1 MATQAV
7 PGPKRQLTATS
18 LAEATGTVG
27 VLIMVGG
34 AEAADKAVLDGMAV
48 KDGWAGVF
56 VLINVIAVGVASA
69 PDGRLQASMLM
80 TNKRTAKK
88 G

>member
-18 LAEATGTVG
+18 LGEATGTVG
-27 VLIMVGG
+27 VLVMVGS
-34 AEAADKAVLDGMAV
+34 AEAAGNAVLDGTGV
-48 KDGWAGVF
+48 NDGWAGVF
-56 VLINVIAVGVASA
+56 VLSSVVAVGVAA
-69 PDGRLQASMLM
+69 ADGKLQASILRN
-80 TNKRTAKK
+80 NKRLAKK